1 MEINRLVL
9 PQRDGLGDT
18 SETTA
23 AKGRAR
29 FRYLEETSSV
39 RDPREA
45 GMERYASGLGRDTL
59 SLVRSCEVGYE
70 TTDPSALSK
79 GDASD
84 DEDDNDSADSDD
96 EKPPPPAAP
105 VSSRRRRGPRRAP
118 EDLTAEEKQTNLMM
132 DMDWDTTQWSLRE
145 IEAALPDDA
154 PEAEVLLH
162 EKENRERCRRK
173 YFAKCMEHEAL
184 VNKWKR
190 AKAERLADLG
200 RLAPKASIARM
211 DKEPG
216 GLKRKKKSALKGG
229 MDYHHVTKTAL
240 VDRAVRSY
248 LQLLDA
254 MASSKPGQ
262 EKGDSTSLQRR
273 SSPASGAD
281 APRVCGKKGE
291 GITGLVCIARLH
303 GDDEKRCKALRI
315 LLLVASVPLLARAC
329 STATRRACR
338 VSLLNV
344 REPLKV
350 RRLALDVLQAA
361 SLSVLTCCR
370 QPATAR
376 VAGFGE
382 GGARRRG
389 SGTPPRPGTGA
400 SGASDRAPSTPG
412 GSEVDRPPSTAG
424 SGGRRKARGDR
435 GDEAFH
441 EPCGEVDAVRELA
454 RPGWLAVVLELL
466 NGRDEA
472 LFLGA
477 VRFCQ
482 RCAASCE
489 GAMRHVLKEVL
500 AFGGRP
506 LERAIV
512 GGLASGPNRGGRAR
526 ARGLRAQLTT
536 FPPGRMG
543 LVAARVEDMLA
554 PLLASGDPTQPA
566 FLRSLIVLLY
576 ASRVGR
582 SPVVLPGALGD
593 ECVADQDS
601 RSYRRLQK
609 GRRRDKPSTPADA
622 HKRDAATLTDHCRGA
637 FEALC
642 GASDD
647 DVAAS
652 GLVLAKLK
660 AAMPIFQFLC
670 QPKKQS
676 FLYELER
683 RARYAHCVV
692 LRRLFGAAPPLPR
705 MLFDCGA
712 DALLRFCSFAVQA
725 GFNEIEDGD
734 VKHLSASDRRLH
746 YFAVESML
754 LTLSCAAN
762 VKDEGFVDCGLDA
775 DRAEKRRLNA
785 LRDDRAGRG
794 LRRRGGISSALTG
807 SDARELRDDA
817 RDDDDERD
825 DGAQLISVA
834 STTSQTTS
842 ASLLEAPVA
851 PRNLVAQ
858 MLLSTSTLGDVL
870 GLARRVPTSE
880 IVAIDA
886 LAAAE
891 AKVVSAAAAFVA
903 AAAPVPFPD
912 KLHDLKYEPAVGED
926 AGYAAA
932 EVTLRP
938 LRAQAV
944 DPLRA
949 SLSVDAP
956 LECRAAA
963 CGALA
968 KLGATPAGADELHA
982 RGVIRG
988 VIRALSR
995 LAPRRP
1001 VTQAAVDKVIRSVP
1015 RSAIIDGDHSATLH
1029 LDLETCRLVRL
1040 PVAWYEFA
1048 ASAALSPGACHAMLE
1063 ARVVLRC
1070 VERFSF
1076 DTDKPPLDWAIRS
1089 TVALL
1094 IARMTTTASTTAK
1107 LKAFG
1112 GKIHELVLNK
1122 KYKLAPY
1129 LIQML
1134 SAESTSGATK
1144 YNAAFAVAALCSANV
1159 AAAAP
1164 CLVEQGI
1171 LPALVGLLLEPKT
1184 KHPLLRHVLVALRA
1198 ILRFPGGDYGWLLAK
1213 SEARNRSG
1221 KTVLDRLRQI
1231 AIDLRLLNH
1240 QRLVRGR
1247 PALNDLAR
1255 DLLSA
1260 MHGDLEKTS
1269 KSDRARERRGA
1280 LGGHEVAHEIVAGK
1294 ASDVEKQE
1302 MADLYAMAERAAD
1315 DFYDDQL
1322 ESEAAS
1328 GADLE
1333 SYDATADEPPNTR
1346 DGLRTA
1352 DFPDAL
1358 GGDLADDDAPAP
1370 APAEPPRRVSM
1381 AAYHQAEVDAW
1392 QARRAA
1398 PVEAP
1403 PWEAARGDDDGDD
1416 DDEALA
1422 SDDSRYSSEDEL
1434 EAQRASRDKAVQDA
1448 IASKRELRAASDAA
1462 NAEVNRTGSMFL
1474 SAEELVRQETD
1485 AENKEREEAALLAM
1499 HRASLPAAPPEPAPL
1514 LERSSV
1520 LAAPSTDALH
1530 AEPSGFSQTTASE
1543 DDAPFAATMTAA
1555 EVAEAAT
1562 IADAAAD
1569 VQGELDA
1576 TRGRRRAEAARERL
1590 HVRKL
1595 GDAPDAPKRPI
1606 PRYETMTLDARP
1618 DLALTRRRRAPRRD
1632 ATPAPASPPPPSLPA
1647 RPRGH
1652 ARELSDPVFSGPS
1665 SSAGRLERFD
1675 DLELPRIDPSIC
1687 AVTFDNIHE
1696 ITTRRRAIGM
1706 RRKRAQKARTAFHHE
1721 PKAPPQSKLAKQL
1734 AEARA
1739 GDPATARELAR
1750 LSKSASAANGLT
1762 PL

>member
-1 MEINRLVL
+1 
-9 PQRDGLGDT
+9 
-18 SETTA
+18 
-23 AKGRAR
+23 
-29 FRYLEETSSV
+29 
-39 RDPREA
+39 
-45 GMERYASGLGRDTL
+45 
-59 SLVRSCEVGYE
+59 
-70 TTDPSALSK
+70 
-79 GDASD
+79 
-84 DEDDNDSADSDD
+84 
-96 EKPPPPAAP
+96 
-105 VSSRRRRGPRRAP
+105 
-118 EDLTAEEKQTNLMM
+118 
-132 DMDWDTTQWSLRE
+132 
-145 IEAALPDDA
+145 
-154 PEAEVLLH
+154 
-162 EKENRERCRRK
+162 
-173 YFAKCMEHEAL
+173 
-184 VNKWKR
+184 
-190 AKAERLADLG
+190 
-200 RLAPKASIARM
+200 
-211 DKEPG
+211 
-216 GLKRKKKSALKGG
+216 
-229 MDYHHVTKTAL
+229 
-240 VDRAVRSY
+240 
-248 LQLLDA
+248 
-254 MASSKPGQ
+254 
-262 EKGDSTSLQRR
+262 
-273 SSPASGAD
+273 
-281 APRVCGKKGE
+281 
-291 GITGLVCIARLH
+291 
-303 GDDEKRCKALRI
+303 
-315 LLLVASVPLLARAC
+315 
-329 STATRRACR
+329 
-338 VSLLNV
+338 
-344 REPLKV
+344 
-350 RRLALDVLQAA
+350 
-361 SLSVLTCCR
+361 
-370 QPATAR
+370 
-376 VAGFGE
+376 
-382 GGARRRG
+382 
-389 SGTPPRPGTGA
+389 
-400 SGASDRAPSTPG
+400 
-412 GSEVDRPPSTAG
+412 
-424 SGGRRKARGDR
+424 
-435 GDEAFH
+435 
-441 EPCGEVDAVRELA
+441 
-454 RPGWLAVVLELL
+454 
-466 NGRDEA
+466 
-472 LFLGA
+472 
-477 VRFCQ
+477 
-482 RCAASCE
+482 
-489 GAMRHVLKEVL
+489 
-500 AFGGRP
+500 
-506 LERAIV
+506 
-512 GGLASGPNRGGRAR
+512 
-526 ARGLRAQLTT
+526 
-536 FPPGRMG
+536 
-543 LVAARVEDMLA
+543 
-554 PLLASGDPTQPA
+554 
-566 FLRSLIVLLY
+566 
-576 ASRVGR
+576 
-582 SPVVLPGALGD
+582 
-593 ECVADQDS
+593 
-601 RSYRRLQK
+601 
-609 GRRRDKPSTPADA
+609 
-622 HKRDAATLTDHCRGA
+622 
-637 FEALC
+637 
-642 GASDD
+642 
-647 DVAAS
+647 
-652 GLVLAKLK
+652 
-660 AAMPIFQFLC
+660 MPIFQFLC

-762 VKDEGFVDCGLDA
+762 
-775 DRAEKRRLNA
+775 
-785 LRDDRAGRG
+785 
-794 LRRRGGISSALTG
+794 
-807 SDARELRDDA
+807 
-817 RDDDDERD
+817 
-825 DGAQLISVA
+825 
-834 STTSQTTS
+834 TTS

-1381 AAYHQAEVDAW
+1381 AVPPGRG
-1392 QARRAA
+1392 RRLAGAAA

-1485 AENKEREEAALLAM
+1485 AENKERRRRRLAM
-1499 HRASLPAAPPEPAPL
+1499 HRVFTSGAAGARAAPRAVVGPRRAVDGRAPRRAERL
-1514 LERSSV
+1514 L
-1520 LAAPSTDALH
+1520 A
-1530 AEPSGFSQTTASE
+1530 
-1543 DDAPFAATMTAA
+1543 DDG
-1555 EVAEAAT
+1555 V
-1562 IADAAAD
+1562 
-1569 VQGELDA
+1569 
-1576 TRGRRRAEAARERL
+1576 RGRRAVRGDDDGRGGRGGRDDRRRGRGRPGRARRDAGAAPRGGGARA
-1590 HVRKL
+1590 
-1595 GDAPDAPKRPI
+1595 APRAQAGGRAGRAKAADPALR
-1606 PRYETMTLDARP
+1606 DDGARAP
-1618 DLALTRRRRAPRRD
+1618 DLALTRPPPPRRD

-1652 ARELSDPVFSGPS
+1652 ARELSDPVFSGPEQFCR
-1665 SSAGRLERFD
+1665 GRLERFD

-1739 GDPATARELAR
+1739 EDSATARELAR

-1762 PL
+1762 L